1 MRSRLAVLL
10 AGLCVAAGGLCTWV
24 NLRRTPARP
33 NVLLISV
40 DTLRADRLGCYG
52 GRVPTPEMDALARRG
67 ARFPVAV
74 AHAPLTAPSH
84 ASLLTGLLPPRHG
97 VRDNGAFVLPEGPLT
112 LAQAFAGAGWRT
124 AAFVSGFPLDRR
136 FGFGRG
142 FERFDDR
149 LPRGQDARRAEHVE
163 RRGDATADA
172 FLAWLA
178 GLPTGREAAPWLAFV
193 HFFDPHAPYEAPGDL
208 AARAGGAYE
217 GEVAFVDAQVG
228 RLLAALLARGE
239 SERTLVLLTSDHGES
254 LGEHGERTHGVFVYD
269 STLRVP
275 LLVAGPGVSAGA
287 TPAAVARGVD
297 VLPTLLD
304 LAGLPAPAGLDGRS
318 LRPALEGRP
327 LPDAPAYAESL
338 FCARAL
344 GWAPLHAWRSATHK
358 LVLAPRV
365 ELYDL
370 DRDPAE
376 AVDLAGREAERV
388 AELRRPLEALLARA
402 VAPVSAAADPAATER
417 LRALGYLGG
426 GAAVPVAGSGRD
438 PKQGLALV
446 NALEDA
452 LTLLRA
458 DPAAAER
465 QLDGV
470 LREEPGLPLALRS
483 RALARNALGQ
493 PAAALGDV
501 ERLKRSA
508 APSAETLELES
519 DTLRLLGRHAEA
531 ARAADAA
538 AALMPGSA
546 TARLLAARAW
556 RAQGRLSEAQAA
568 FAEALKAAPEN
579 PEALRGLAELALEQ
593 GDAGGAEGLLQRAL
607 AADPADPASLRQL
620 GLLLARTGRAAEAL
634 GLFEQAVSSDPRD
647 PDGRLALAAALARTG
662 RPAEAVP
669 HFEAALAAGRRSPQL
684 LNGLGFARLEAGD
697 RKGALEALRASLALD
712 PRQPEIA
719 RALEELG
726 GDRR

>member
-1 MRSRLAVLL
+1 M
-10 AGLCVAAGGLCTWV
+10 
-24 NLRRTPARP
+24 
-33 NVLLISV
+33 
-40 DTLRADRLGCYG
+40 
-52 GRVPTPEMDALARRG
+52 
-67 ARFPVAV
+67 
-74 AHAPLTAPSH
+74 
-84 ASLLTGLLPPRHG
+84 
-97 VRDNGAFVLPEGPLT
+97 
-112 LAQAFAGAGWRT
+112 
-124 AAFVSGFPLDRR
+124 
-136 FGFGRG
+136 
-142 FERFDDR
+142 
-149 LPRGQDARRAEHVE
+149 
-163 RRGDATADA
+163 
-172 FLAWLA
+172 
-178 GLPTGREAAPWLAFV
+178 

-228 RLLAALLARGE
+228 RLLAALSARGE

-275 LLVAGPGVSAGA
+275 LLLAGPGVSAGA
-287 TPAAVARGVD
+287 ALPVVARGVD

-327 LPDAPAYAESL
+327 LADAPAYAESL

-358 LVLAPRV
+358 LVLAPQV

-370 DRDPAE
+370 GRDPAE
-376 AVDLAGREAERV
+376 AENLAAREAGRV

-402 VAPVSAAADPAATER
+402 VAPVSAAADPAAAER

-493 PAAALGDV
+493 PAAALEDV
-501 ERLKRSA
+501 QRLKRAA

-593 GDAGGAEGLLQRAL
+593 GDAGGAEGLLRGAL

-634 GLFEQAVSSDPRD
+634 GLFEQAVSADPRD
-647 PDGRLALAAALARTG
+647 ADGRLALAAALARTG

-697 RKGALEALRASLALD
+697 RQGALEALRASLALD

-719 RALEELG
+719 RALKELG